1 MTNRISRLKT
11 ALFANTREISL
22 ERALLYTAS
31 HRQTEGEP
39 VILRRAKAT
48 AYILE
53 HVEIS
58 IRDEELIAGNRTVK
72 PRAGIMS
79 PEMDPYWLLKELDQF
94 PTRPQ
99 DRFAI
104 SEEDK
109 RIYREELFPYW
120 EKRSMKDFINGQMT
134 DEVKAATST
143 QIFSINQ
150 TDKGQGHIIID
161 YPRLLNHG
169 LGELVAQM
177 QQHCQQQPENHF
189 YQAALLL
196 LEASQKHILR
206 YAELAETMAANCT
219 DAQRREELLTIA
231 EISRH
236 NAQHK
241 PQTFWQACQLF
252 WYMNII
258 LQYES
263 NASSLSLGRFD
274 QYMLP
279 FYQASLTQ
287 GEDPAFLKEL
297 LESLWVKCNDIV
309 LLRSTSSARYF
320 AGFPTGYTALLG
332 GLTENGRSAV
342 NVLSFL
348 CLDAYQ
354 SVQLP
359 QPNLG
364 VRTNALIDTP
374 FLMKTAE
381 TIRLGTGIPQIFNDE
396 VVVPAF
402 LNESNASSLSLG
414 RFDQYMLPFYQASL
428 TQGEDPAFLK
438 ELLESL
444 WVKCNDI
451 VLLRST
457 SSARYFAG
465 FPTGYT
471 ALLGGLTENGR
482 SAVNVLSFLCLDAYQ
497 SVQLPQPNLG
507 VRTNALIDTPFLM
520 KTAETIRLGT
530 GIPQIFND
538 EVVVPA
544 FLNRGVSLEDARDYS
559 VVGCVELSIPGRTYG
574 LHDIAMFNLLKVM
587 EICLHENEGNA
598 ALTYEGLLEQI
609 RAKISHYITLMV
621 EGSNICD
628 IGHRDW
634 APVPLLSSFISDC
647 LEKGRDITDGGARYN
662 FSGVQGIGIANLSDS
677 LHALKGMV
685 FEQQR
690 LSFDELL
697 SVLKANFATPEGE
710 KVRARLINRFE
721 KYGNDIDEVD
731 NISAELLRHYCKE
744 VEKYQNPRGGYFTP
758 GSYTVSAHVP
768 LGSVVGATPDGRF
781 AGEQLADG
789 GLSPMLGQDA
799 QGPTA
804 VLKSVSKL
812 DNTLLSNGTLLNV
825 KFTPA
830 TLEGEAGLRKL
841 ADFLRAF
848 TQLKLQ
854 HIQFNVVNADT
865 LREAQ
870 QRPQDYAG
878 LVVRVA
884 GYSAFFVEL
893 SKEIQDDIIRRTAHQ
908 L

>member
-1 MTNRISRLKT
+1 MTNRIQRLKD
-11 ALFANTREISL
+11 ALFAHPREISL
-22 ERALLYTAS
+22 ERAVLYTAS
-31 HRQTEGEP
+31 HQQTEGEP
-39 VILRRAKAT
+39 VMIRRAKAT
-48 AYILE
+48 AYILD
-53 HVEIS
+53 HVEIA

-99 DRFAI
+99 DRFEI
-104 SEEDK
+104 SEQDK
-109 RIYREELFPYW
+109 QTYREQLYPYW
-120 EKRSMKDFINGQMT
+120 EKRSMKDFINSQMT
-134 DEVKAATST
+134 DEVKAAVGT

-161 YPRLLNHG
+161 YPRLLNNG
-169 LGELVAQM
+169 LGALVAQM
-177 QQHCQQQPENHF
+177 RAHCAQDPQNIF

-196 LEASQKHILR
+196 LEASQRHILR
-206 YAELAETMAANCT
+206 YALLADQMAANCP
-219 DAQRREELLTIA
+219 DAARRQELLTIA

-263 NASSLSLGRFD
+263 NASSLSIGRFD

-287 GEDPAFLKEL
+287 GEDAAFLKEL
-297 LESLWVKCNDIV
+297 LESLWVKCNDVV

-364 VRTNALIDTP
+364 VRVNELIDRP
-374 FLMKTAE
+374 FL
-381 TIRLGTGIPQIFNDE
+381 L
-396 VVVPAF
+396 
-402 LNESNASSLSLG
+402 
-414 RFDQYMLPFYQASL
+414 
-428 TQGEDPAFLK
+428 
-438 ELLESL
+438 
-444 WVKCNDI
+444 
-451 VLLRST
+451 
-457 SSARYFAG
+457 
-465 FPTGYT
+465 
-471 ALLGGLTENGR
+471 
-482 SAVNVLSFLCLDAYQ
+482 
-497 SVQLPQPNLG
+497 
-507 VRTNALIDTPFLM
+507 

-544 FLNRGVSLEDARDYS
+544 FLNRGVSLEDARDYA
-559 VVGCVELSIPGRTYG
+559 VVGCVELSIPGKTYG

-587 EICLHENEGNA
+587 EIAMQENEGNA
-598 ALTYEGLLEQI
+598 GLTYEELLDDI
-609 RAKISHYITLMV
+609 RHKINHYIALMV

-647 LEKGRDITDGGARYN
+647 LDNGKEITDGGARYN

-697 SVLKANFATPEGE
+697 ALLKANFATPEGE
-710 KVRARLINRFE
+710 KIRARLINRFD

-744 VEKYQNPRGGYFTP
+744 VEKYRNPRGGQFTP

-768 LGSVVGATPDGRF
+768 LGAVVGATPDGRL

-789 GLSPMLGQDA
+789 GLSPMLGQDM

-812 DNTLLSNGTLLNV
+812 DNYLLSNGTLLNV

-830 TLEGEAGLRKL
+830 TLEGDAGLQKL

-854 HIQFNVVNADT
+854 HVQFNVVNGDT

-870 QRPQDYAG
+870 LRPQDFAG

>member
-1 MTNRISRLKT
+1 MTNRTQRLKD
-11 ALFANTREISL
+11 ALFASPREISL

-31 HRQTEGEP
+31 HQQTEGEP

-48 AYILE
+48 AYILD
-53 HVEIS
+53 HVNIA

-94 PTRPQ
+94 STRPQ
-99 DRFAI
+99 DRFDI
-104 SEEDK
+104 SDEDK
-109 RIYREELFPYW
+109 QTYRDVLYPYW
-120 EKRSMKDFINGQMT
+120 EKRSMKDFINSQMT
-134 DEVKAATST
+134 DEVKAAVGT
-143 QIFSINQ
+143 QIFSVNQ

-161 YPRLLNHG
+161 YPRLLNNG
-169 LGELVAQM
+169 LGALVEQMREYCARDAQ
-177 QQHCQQQPENHF
+177 NTF
-189 YQAALLL
+189 YAAALIL
-196 LEASQKHILR
+196 LEASQRHILR
-206 YAELAETMAANCT
+206 YAALAETLAIGCD
-219 DAQRREELLTIA
+219 DASRREELRKMA

-252 WYMNII
+252 WYMNVI

-263 NASSLSLGRFD
+263 NASSLSIGRFD

-279 FYQASLTQ
+279 FYQASLSQ
-287 GEDPAFLKEL
+287 GDDPAFLKEL
-297 LESLWVKCNDIV
+297 LESLWVKCNDVV

-332 GLTENGRSAV
+332 GLTESGRSAV

-364 VRTNALIDTP
+364 VRVNELIDRP
-374 FLMKTAE
+374 FL
-381 TIRLGTGIPQIFNDE
+381 L
-396 VVVPAF
+396 
-402 LNESNASSLSLG
+402 
-414 RFDQYMLPFYQASL
+414 
-428 TQGEDPAFLK
+428 
-438 ELLESL
+438 
-444 WVKCNDI
+444 
-451 VLLRST
+451 
-457 SSARYFAG
+457 
-465 FPTGYT
+465 
-471 ALLGGLTENGR
+471 
-482 SAVNVLSFLCLDAYQ
+482 
-497 SVQLPQPNLG
+497 
-507 VRTNALIDTPFLM
+507 

-544 FLNRGVSLEDARDYS
+544 FLNRGVSLEDARDYA
-559 VVGCVELSIPGRTYG
+559 VVGCVELSIPGKTYG

-587 EICLHENEGNA
+587 EIAMQENEGNA
-598 ALTYEGLLEQI
+598 ALSYEGLLDHI
-609 RAKISHYITLMV
+609 RAKINHYIALMV

-647 LEKGRDITDGGARYN
+647 LESGKDITDGGARYN

-677 LHALKGMV
+677 LHALKGLV

-697 SVLKANFATPEGE
+697 AVLKANFATPEGE

-721 KYGNDIDEVD
+721 KYGNDIDDVD

-744 VEKYQNPRGGYFTP
+744 VEKYRNPRGGQFTP

-768 LGSVVGATPDGRF
+768 LGAVVGATPDGRF

-789 GLSPMLGQDA
+789 GLSPMLGQDM

-812 DNTLLSNGTLLNV
+812 DNYLLSNGTLLNV

-830 TLEGEAGLRKL
+830 TLEGDAGLQKL

-854 HIQFNVVNADT
+854 HIQFNVVNAET

-870 QRPQDYAG
+870 QRPQDFAG

>member
-79 PEMDPYWLLKELDQF
+79 PEMDPYWLLKELGQF

-206 YAELAETMAANCT
+206 YAELAETMAASCT

-236 NAQHK
+236 NAEHK

-309 LLRSTSSARYF
+309 LLRSTSSARY
-320 AGFPTGYTALLG
+320 
-332 GLTENGRSAV
+332 
-342 NVLSFL
+342 
-348 CLDAYQ
+348 
-354 SVQLP
+354 
-359 QPNLG
+359 
-364 VRTNALIDTP
+364 
-374 FLMKTAE
+374 
-381 TIRLGTGIPQIFNDE
+381 
-396 VVVPAF
+396 
-402 LNESNASSLSLG
+402 
-414 RFDQYMLPFYQASL
+414 
-428 TQGEDPAFLK
+428 
-438 ELLESL
+438 
-444 WVKCNDI
+444 
-451 VLLRST
+451 
-457 SSARYFAG
+457 
-465 FPTGYT
+465 
-471 ALLGGLTENGR
+471 
-482 SAVNVLSFLCLDAYQ
+482 
-497 SVQLPQPNLG
+497 
-507 VRTNALIDTPFLM
+507 
-520 KTAETIRLGT
+520 
-530 GIPQIFND
+530 
-538 EVVVPA
+538 
-544 FLNRGVSLEDARDYS
+544 
-559 VVGCVELSIPGRTYG
+559 
-574 LHDIAMFNLLKVM
+574 
-587 EICLHENEGNA
+587 
-598 ALTYEGLLEQI
+598 
-609 RAKISHYITLMV
+609 
-621 EGSNICD
+621 
-628 IGHRDW
+628 
-634 APVPLLSSFISDC
+634 
-647 LEKGRDITDGGARYN
+647 N

-685 FEQQR
+685 FDQQR

-721 KYGNDIDEVD
+721 KYGNDIDEVG

-804 VLKSVSKL
+804 
-812 DNTLLSNGTLLNV
+812 
-825 KFTPA
+825 
-830 TLEGEAGLRKL
+830 
-841 ADFLRAF
+841 
-848 TQLKLQ
+848 
-854 HIQFNVVNADT
+854 
-865 LREAQ
+865 
-870 QRPQDYAG
+870 Y
-878 LVVRVA
+878 
-884 GYSAFFVEL
+884 
-893 SKEIQDDIIRRTAHQ
+893 
-908 L
+908 

>member
-1 MTNRISRLKT
+1 MTNRTQRLKD
-11 ALFANTREISL
+11 ALFANPREISL

-31 HRQTEGEP
+31 YQQTEGEP
-39 VILRRAKAT
+39 VMLRRAKAT
-48 AYILE
+48 AYILD
-53 HVEIS
+53 HVNIA

-94 PTRPQ
+94 ATRPQ
-99 DRFAI
+99 DRFDI
-104 SEEDK
+104 SDEDK
-109 RIYREELFPYW
+109 RIYREVLYPWW
-120 EKRSMKDFINGQMT
+120 EKRSMKDFINSQMT
-134 DEVKAATST
+134 DEVKAAVGT
-143 QIFSINQ
+143 QIFSVNQ

-161 YPRLLNHG
+161 YPRLLNNG
-169 LGELVAQM
+169 LGALVEEM
-177 QQHCQQQPENHF
+177 REHCTRDTENTF
-189 YQAALLL
+189 YAAALIL
-196 LEASQKHILR
+196 LEASQRHILR
-206 YAELAETMAANCT
+206 YAVLAEDVAAISHGS
-219 DAQRREELLTIA
+219 RREELLKIA
-231 EISRH
+231 ENSRH
-236 NAQHK
+236 NVQHK

-252 WYMNII
+252 WYMNVI

-263 NASSLSLGRFD
+263 NASSLSIGRFD

-279 FYQASLTQ
+279 FYQASLSQ
-287 GEDPAFLKEL
+287 GDDPSFLKEL
-297 LESLWVKCNDIV
+297 LESLWVKCNDVV

-332 GLTENGRSAV
+332 GLTESGRSAV

-364 VRTNALIDTP
+364 VRVNELIDRP
-374 FLMKTAE
+374 FLLKTAE

-396 VVVPAF
+396 VVVP
-402 LNESNASSLSLG
+402 
-414 RFDQYMLPFYQASL
+414 
-428 TQGEDPAFLK
+428 
-438 ELLESL
+438 
-444 WVKCNDI
+444 V
-451 VLLRST
+451 
-457 SSARYFAG
+457 
-465 FPTGYT
+465 
-471 ALLGGLTENGR
+471 
-482 SAVNVLSFLCLDAYQ
+482 
-497 SVQLPQPNLG
+497 
-507 VRTNALIDTPFLM
+507 
-520 KTAETIRLGT
+520 
-530 GIPQIFND
+530 
-538 EVVVPA
+538 
-544 FLNRGVSLEDARDYS
+544 FLNRGVSLEDARDYA
-559 VVGCVELSIPGRTYG
+559 VVGCVELSIPGKTYG

-587 EICLHENEGNA
+587 EIAMQENEGNA
-598 ALTYEGLLEQI
+598 DLSYEELLRHI
-609 RAKISHYITLMV
+609 RAKINHYIALMV

-647 LEKGRDITDGGARYN
+647 LVTGRDITDGGARYN

-677 LHALKGMV
+677 LHALKGLV

-697 SVLKANFATPEGE
+697 AVLKANFATPEGE

-721 KYGNDIDEVD
+721 KYGNDIDDVD

-744 VEKYQNPRGGYFTP
+744 VEKYRNPRGGQFTP

-768 LGSVVGATPDGRF
+768 LGAVVGATPDGRL

-789 GLSPMLGQDA
+789 GLSPMLGQDM

-812 DNTLLSNGTLLNV
+812 DNYLLSNGTLLNV

-830 TLEGEAGLRKL
+830 TLEGDAGLQKL

-870 QRPQDYAG
+870 QRPQDFAG

>member
-1 MTNRISRLKT
+1 MTNRTQRLKDR
-11 ALFANTREISL
+11 LFANPREISL

-31 HRQTEGEP
+31 HKQTEGEP
-39 VILRRAKAT
+39 VMIRRAKAT
-48 AYILE
+48 EWVLD
-53 HVEIS
+53 HVQIS
-58 IRDEELIAGNRTVK
+58 IRDDELIAGNRTIK
-72 PRAGIMS
+72 PRAGIVS

-99 DRFAI
+99 DRFNI

-120 EKRSMKDFINGQMT
+120 ENRSMKDFINSQMT
-134 DEVKAATST
+134 DEVKTAVST
-143 QIFSINQ
+143 QIFSVNQ

-161 YPRLLNHG
+161 YPRLLENG
-169 LGELVAQM
+169 LAALVAELKTVNK
-177 QQHCQQQPENHF
+177 QHPQNSF
-189 YQAALLL
+189 YQAVLIL
-196 LEASQKHILR
+196 LEASQRHILR
-206 YAELAETMAANCT
+206 YAALADEMAASCV
-219 DAQRREELLTIA
+219 DEQRRKELETIA

-236 NAQHK
+236 NAVHR
-241 PQTFWQACQLF
+241 PEDFWQASQLF

-263 NASSLSLGRFD
+263 NASSISLGRFD

-279 FYQASLTQ
+279 YYQASLNRGQ
-287 GEDPAFLKEL
+287 DPQFLKEL

-332 GLTENGRSAV
+332 GLTETGRSAV
-342 NVLSFL
+342 NILSFL
-348 CLDAYQ
+348 SLDAYQ
-354 SVQLP
+354 NVRLP

-364 VRTNALIDTP
+364 VRVNELIDRP
-374 FLMKTAE
+374 FLRKTAE

-396 VVVPAF
+396 VV
-402 LNESNASSLSLG
+402 
-414 RFDQYMLPFYQASL
+414 
-428 TQGEDPAFLK
+428 
-438 ELLESL
+438 
-444 WVKCNDI
+444 I
-451 VLLRST
+451 
-457 SSARYFAG
+457 
-465 FPTGYT
+465 
-471 ALLGGLTENGR
+471 
-482 SAVNVLSFLCLDAYQ
+482 
-497 SVQLPQPNLG
+497 
-507 VRTNALIDTPFLM
+507 
-520 KTAETIRLGT
+520 
-530 GIPQIFND
+530 
-538 EVVVPA
+538 PA

-587 EICLHENEGNA
+587 EIVMLENESNPDI
-598 ALTYEGLLEQI
+598 TWDGLINQI
-609 RAKISHYITLMV
+609 RDKIRYYIKLMV

-634 APVPLLSSFISDC
+634 APVPLLSSFIEDC
-647 LEKGRDITDGGARYN
+647 VQHGKDITEGGARYN

-690 LSFDELL
+690 LSFAELIA
-697 SVLKANFATPEGE
+697 VLKANFQTPEGE
-710 KVRARLINRFE
+710 KIRARLINRFE

-731 NISAELLRHYCKE
+731 NISADLLRFYCKE
-744 VEKYQNPRGGYFTP
+744 VEQYQNPRGGHFTP

-768 LGSVVGATPDGRF
+768 LGSVVGATPDGRL

-789 GLSPMLGQDA
+789 GLSPMVGQDS

-812 DNTLLSNGTLLNV
+812 DNYLLSNGTLLNV

-830 TLEGEAGLRKL
+830 TLAGDGGLNKL
-841 ADFLRAF
+841 ADFLQAF
-848 TQLKLQ
+848 TKLKLQ

-870 QRPQDYAG
+870 QRPQDFAG

-893 SKEIQDDIIRRTAHQ
+893 SQEIQDDIIRRTAHQ

>member
-1 MTNRISRLKT
+1 MLSRIERLKA
-11 ALFANTREISL
+11 ALFSTPREISL

-39 VILRRAKAT
+39 TIIRRAKAT
-48 AYILE
+48 AYILD
-53 HVEIS
+53 HVAITLRE
-58 IRDEELIAGNRTVK
+58 DELIAGNRTVK
-72 PRAGIMS
+72 PRAGIVS
-79 PEMDPYWLLKELDQF
+79 PEMDPYWLLKELDAF

-104 SEEDK
+104 SEADK
-109 RIYREELFPYW
+109 QVYREQLYPYW
-120 EKRSMKDFINGQMT
+120 EKRSMKDFINGQMSE
-134 DEVKAATST
+134 EVKTATQT
-143 QIFSINQ
+143 QIFSVNQ

-161 YPRLLNHG
+161 YPRLLNNG
-169 LGELVAQM
+169 LDNLLTELQSHAE
-177 QQHCQQQPENHF
+177 QQPDNAF
-189 YQAALLL
+189 YAAALLL
-196 LEASQKHILR
+196 LQASQRHILR
-206 YAELAETMAANCT
+206 YASLARQMAEQCSDET
-219 DAQRREELLTIA
+219 RRAELLRIA
-231 EISRH
+231 EIASH
-236 NAQHK
+236 NAHHK
-241 PQTFWQACQLF
+241 PQDFHQACQLF

-279 FYQASLTQ
+279 FYQASLNQ
-287 GEDPAFLKEL
+287 GQDPAFLKEL

-320 AGFPTGYTALLG
+320 AGFPTGYTILLG
-332 GLTENGRSAV
+332 GLTETGRSAV

-354 SVQLP
+354 NIRLP

-364 VRTNALIDTP
+364 VRVNEFID
-374 FLMKTAE
+374 
-381 TIRLGTGIPQIFNDE
+381 R
-396 VVVPAF
+396 
-402 LNESNASSLSLG
+402 
-414 RFDQYMLPFYQASL
+414 
-428 TQGEDPAFLK
+428 
-438 ELLESL
+438 
-444 WVKCNDI
+444 
-451 VLLRST
+451 
-457 SSARYFAG
+457 
-465 FPTGYT
+465 
-471 ALLGGLTENGR
+471 
-482 SAVNVLSFLCLDAYQ
+482 SFLL
-497 SVQLPQPNLG
+497 
-507 VRTNALIDTPFLM
+507 

-544 FLNRGVSLEDARDYS
+544 FLNRGVSLEDARDYA

-587 EICLHENEGNA
+587 ELTLLDNEGNA
-598 ALTYEGLLEQI
+598 SLTYPQLLDHI
-609 RAKISHYITLMV
+609 REKIRHYVRLMA

-634 APVPLLSSFISDC
+634 APVPLLSSFIDDC
-647 LEKGRDITDGGARYN
+647 LQHGKDITEGGARYN

-677 LHALKGMV
+677 LFALKGLV
-685 FEQQR
+685 FDQQR

-697 SVLKANFATPEGE
+697 ATLKANFATPEGE
-710 KVRARLINRFE
+710 KIRARLINRFD

-731 NISAELLRHYCKE
+731 LISADLLRFYCKE
-744 VEKYQNPRGGYFTP
+744 VEQYRNPRGGQFTP

-768 LGSVVGATPDGRF
+768 LGAVVGATPDGRY

-789 GLSPMLGQDA
+789 GLSPMLGQDG

-812 DNTLLSNGTLLNV
+812 DNYLLSNGTLLNV
-825 KFTPA
+825 KFTPS
-830 TLEGEAGLRKL
+830 TLEGQQGLNKL
-841 ADFLRAF
+841 ADFLGAF
-848 TQLKLQ
+848 TKLKLQ
-854 HIQFNVVNADT
+854 HVQFNVVNAET
-865 LREAQ
+865 LKEAQ
-870 QRPQDYAG
+870 ARPQDFAG

>member
-1 MTNRISRLKT
+1 MTNRTQRLKD
-11 ALFANTREISL
+11 ALFASPREISL

-39 VILRRAKAT
+39 VIIRRAKAT
-48 AYILE
+48 AYILD
-53 HVEIS
+53 HVNIA

-72 PRAGIMS
+72 PRAGIIS

-94 PTRPQ
+94 ATRPQ
-99 DRFAI
+99 DRFDI
-104 SEEDK
+104 SDEDK
-109 RIYREELFPYW
+109 QTYRDVLYPYW
-120 EKRSMKDFINGQMT
+120 EKRSMKDFINSQMT
-134 DEVKAATST
+134 AEVKAAVAT
-143 QIFSINQ
+143 QIFSVNQ

-161 YPRLLNHG
+161 YPRLLNNG
-169 LGELVAQM
+169 LGALVAEM
-177 QQHCQQQPENHF
+177 REHCARDAHNAF
-189 YQAALLL
+189 YAAALLL
-196 LEASQKHILR
+196 LEASQRHILR
-206 YAELAETMAANCT
+206 YASLAEALAVNS
-219 DAQRREELLTIA
+219 DAPRREELLKIA
-231 EISRH
+231 DISRH

-252 WYMNII
+252 WYMNVI

-263 NASSLSLGRFD
+263 NASSLSIGRFD

-279 FYQASLTQ
+279 FYQASLSQ
-287 GEDPAFLKEL
+287 GEEPAFLKEL
-297 LESLWVKCNDIV
+297 LESLWVKCNDVV

-332 GLTENGRSAV
+332 GLTESGRSAV

-354 SVQLP
+354 SVQLL

-364 VRTNALIDTP
+364 VRVNELID
-374 FLMKTAE
+374 
-381 TIRLGTGIPQIFNDE
+381 R
-396 VVVPAF
+396 
-402 LNESNASSLSLG
+402 
-414 RFDQYMLPFYQASL
+414 
-428 TQGEDPAFLK
+428 
-438 ELLESL
+438 
-444 WVKCNDI
+444 
-451 VLLRST
+451 
-457 SSARYFAG
+457 
-465 FPTGYT
+465 
-471 ALLGGLTENGR
+471 
-482 SAVNVLSFLCLDAYQ
+482 SFLL
-497 SVQLPQPNLG
+497 
-507 VRTNALIDTPFLM
+507 

-544 FLNRGVSLEDARDYS
+544 FLNRGVSLEDARDYA
-559 VVGCVELSIPGRTYG
+559 VVGCVELSIPGKTYG

-587 EICLHENEGNA
+587 EIAMQENEGNA
-598 ALTYEGLLEQI
+598 GLTYEELLEHI
-609 RAKISHYITLMV
+609 RSKINHYIALMA

-647 LEKGRDITDGGARYN
+647 LDAGKDITEGGARYN

-677 LHALKGMV
+677 LYALKGLV

-690 LSFDELL
+690 LSFNELL
-697 SVLKANFATPEGE
+697 AVLKANFATPDGE
-710 KVRARLINRFE
+710 KIRARLINRFE
-721 KYGNDIDEVD
+721 KYGNDIDDVD

-744 VEKYQNPRGGYFTP
+744 VEKYRNPRGGQFTP

-768 LGSVVGATPDGRF
+768 LGAVVGATPDGRF

-789 GLSPMLGQDA
+789 GLSPMLGQDM

-812 DNTLLSNGTLLNV
+812 DNYLLSNGTLLNV

-830 TLEGEAGLRKL
+830 TLEGDAGLQKL

-870 QRPQDYAG
+870 QRPQDFAG

>member
-1 MTNRISRLKT
+1 MTNRTQRLKDR
-11 ALFANTREISL
+11 LFANPREISL

-31 HRQTEGEP
+31 HKQTEGEP
-39 VILRRAKAT
+39 VMIRRAKAT
-48 AYILE
+48 AWILD
-53 HVEIS
+53 HVQIS
-58 IRDEELIAGNRTVK
+58 IRDDELIAGNRTIK

-99 DRFAI
+99 DRFNI

-120 EKRSMKDFINGQMT
+120 ENRSMKDFINAQMT
-134 DEVKAATST
+134 DEVKNAVST
-143 QIFSINQ
+143 QIFSVNQ

-161 YPRLLNHG
+161 YPRLLENG
-169 LGELVAQM
+169 LAALVTEIKAVR
-177 QQHCQQQPENHF
+177 QQHPQNSF
-189 YQAALLL
+189 YQAVLIL
-196 LEASQKHILR
+196 LEASQRHILR
-206 YAELAETMAANCT
+206 YAALADEMAADCA
-219 DAQRREELLTIA
+219 DEQRRKELETIA
-231 EISRH
+231 NISRH
-236 NAQHK
+236 NAVHR
-241 PQTFWQACQLF
+241 PEDFWQACQLF

-263 NASSLSLGRFD
+263 NASSISLGRFD

-279 FYQASLTQ
+279 YYQASLNRGQ
-287 GEDPAFLKEL
+287 DPQFLQEL

-332 GLTENGRSAV
+332 GLTETGRSAV
-342 NVLSFL
+342 NILSFL
-348 CLDAYQ
+348 SLDAYQ
-354 SVQLP
+354 NVRLP

-364 VRTNALIDTP
+364 VRVNELIDRP
-374 FLMKTAE
+374 FLRKTAE

-396 VVVPAF
+396 VV
-402 LNESNASSLSLG
+402 
-414 RFDQYMLPFYQASL
+414 
-428 TQGEDPAFLK
+428 
-438 ELLESL
+438 
-444 WVKCNDI
+444 I
-451 VLLRST
+451 
-457 SSARYFAG
+457 
-465 FPTGYT
+465 
-471 ALLGGLTENGR
+471 
-482 SAVNVLSFLCLDAYQ
+482 
-497 SVQLPQPNLG
+497 
-507 VRTNALIDTPFLM
+507 
-520 KTAETIRLGT
+520 
-530 GIPQIFND
+530 
-538 EVVVPA
+538 PA

-587 EICLHENEGNA
+587 EIVMLENESNPDI
-598 ALTYEGLLEQI
+598 TWDGLINQI
-609 RAKISHYITLMV
+609 RDKIRYYIKLMV

-634 APVPLLSSFISDC
+634 APVPLLSSFIEDC
-647 LEKGRDITDGGARYN
+647 VQHGQDITAGGARYN

-685 FEQQR
+685 FEQKR
-690 LSFDELL
+690 LSFAELIA
-697 SVLKANFATPEGE
+697 VLKANFQTPEGE
-710 KVRARLINRFE
+710 KIRARLINRFE

-731 NISAELLRHYCKE
+731 NISADLLRFYCKE
-744 VEKYQNPRGGYFTP
+744 VEQYQNPRGGQFTP

-768 LGSVVGATPDGRF
+768 LGSVVGATPDGRL

-789 GLSPMLGQDA
+789 GLSPMLGQDV

-812 DNTLLSNGTLLNV
+812 DNFLLSNGTLLNV

-830 TLEGEAGLRKL
+830 TLAGDSGLNKL
-841 ADFLRAF
+841 ADFLQAF
-848 TQLKLQ
+848 TRLRLQ

-870 QRPQDYAG
+870 QRPQDFAG

-893 SKEIQDDIIRRTAHQ
+893 SQEIQDDIIRRTAH
-908 L
+908 

>member
-1 MTNRISRLKT
+1 MTNRTQRLKD
-11 ALFANTREISL
+11 ALFASPREISL

-31 HRQTEGEP
+31 HQQTEGEP

-48 AYILE
+48 AYILD
-53 HVEIS
+53 HVNIA

-94 PTRPQ
+94 STRPQ
-99 DRFAI
+99 DRFDI
-104 SEEDK
+104 SDEDK
-109 RIYREELFPYW
+109 QIYRDVLYPYW
-120 EKRSMKDFINGQMT
+120 EKRSMKDFINSQMT
-134 DEVKAATST
+134 DEVKAAVGT
-143 QIFSINQ
+143 QIFSVNQ

-161 YPRLLNHG
+161 YPRLLNNG
-169 LGELVAQM
+169 LGALVEQMREYCARDAQ
-177 QQHCQQQPENHF
+177 NTF
-189 YQAALLL
+189 YAAALIL
-196 LEASQKHILR
+196 LEASQRHILR
-206 YAELAETMAANCT
+206 YAALAETLAIGCD
-219 DAQRREELLTIA
+219 DASRREELRKIA

-252 WYMNII
+252 WYMNVI

-263 NASSLSLGRFD
+263 NASSLSIGRFD

-279 FYQASLTQ
+279 FYQASLSQ
-287 GEDPAFLKEL
+287 GDDPAFLKEL
-297 LESLWVKCNDIV
+297 LESLWVKCNDVV

-332 GLTENGRSAV
+332 GLTESGRSAV

-364 VRTNALIDTP
+364 VRVNELIDRP
-374 FLMKTAE
+374 FL
-381 TIRLGTGIPQIFNDE
+381 L
-396 VVVPAF
+396 
-402 LNESNASSLSLG
+402 
-414 RFDQYMLPFYQASL
+414 
-428 TQGEDPAFLK
+428 
-438 ELLESL
+438 
-444 WVKCNDI
+444 
-451 VLLRST
+451 
-457 SSARYFAG
+457 
-465 FPTGYT
+465 
-471 ALLGGLTENGR
+471 
-482 SAVNVLSFLCLDAYQ
+482 
-497 SVQLPQPNLG
+497 
-507 VRTNALIDTPFLM
+507 

-544 FLNRGVSLEDARDYS
+544 FLNRGVSLEDARDYA
-559 VVGCVELSIPGRTYG
+559 VVGCVELSIPGKTYG

-587 EICLHENEGNA
+587 EIAMQENEGNA
-598 ALTYEGLLEQI
+598 ALSYEGLLDHI
-609 RAKISHYITLMV
+609 RAKINHYIALMV

-647 LEKGRDITDGGARYN
+647 LESGKDITDGGARYN

-677 LHALKGMV
+677 LHALKGLV

-697 SVLKANFATPEGE
+697 AVLKANFATPEGE

-721 KYGNDIDEVD
+721 KYGNDIDDVD

-744 VEKYQNPRGGYFTP
+744 VEKYRNPRGGQFTP

-768 LGSVVGATPDGRF
+768 LGAVVGATPDGRF

-789 GLSPMLGQDA
+789 GLSPMLGQDM

-812 DNTLLSNGTLLNV
+812 DNYLLSNGTLLNV

-830 TLEGEAGLRKL
+830 TLEGDAGLQKL

-854 HIQFNVVNADT
+854 HIQFNVVNAET

-870 QRPQDYAG
+870 QRPQDFAG

>member
-1 MTNRISRLKT
+1 MISRIERLKA
-11 ALFANTREISL
+11 ALFSAPREISL

-39 VILRRAKAT
+39 TIIRRAKAT
-48 AYILE
+48 AYILD
-53 HVEIS
+53 HVAITLRE
-58 IRDEELIAGNRTVK
+58 DELIAGNRTVK
-72 PRAGIMS
+72 PRAGIVS
-79 PEMDPYWLLKELDQF
+79 PEMDPYWLLKELDAF

-104 SEEDK
+104 SEADK
-109 RIYREELFPYW
+109 QVYREQLYPYW
-120 EKRSMKDFINGQMT
+120 EKRSMKDFINGQMSE
-134 DEVKAATST
+134 EVKTATQT
-143 QIFSINQ
+143 QIFSVNQ

-161 YPRLLNHG
+161 YPRLLKNG
-169 LGELVAQM
+169 LDSLLAELQSHAD
-177 QQHCQQQPENHF
+177 QQPDNAF
-189 YQAALLL
+189 YAAALLSL
-196 LEASQKHILR
+196 QASQRHILR
-206 YAELAETMAANCT
+206 YASLARQMAEQCSDEA
-219 DAQRREELLTIA
+219 RRAELLRIA
-231 EISRH
+231 EISSH
-236 NAQHK
+236 NAHHK
-241 PQTFWQACQLF
+241 PQDFYQACQLF

-279 FYQASLTQ
+279 FYQASLNQ
-287 GEDPAFLKEL
+287 GQDPAFLKEL

-320 AGFPTGYTALLG
+320 AGFPTGYTILLG
-332 GLTENGRSAV
+332 GLTETGRSAV

-354 SVQLP
+354 NIRLP

-364 VRTNALIDTP
+364 VRVNEFIDRP
-374 FLMKTAE
+374 FL
-381 TIRLGTGIPQIFNDE
+381 L
-396 VVVPAF
+396 
-402 LNESNASSLSLG
+402 
-414 RFDQYMLPFYQASL
+414 
-428 TQGEDPAFLK
+428 
-438 ELLESL
+438 
-444 WVKCNDI
+444 
-451 VLLRST
+451 
-457 SSARYFAG
+457 
-465 FPTGYT
+465 
-471 ALLGGLTENGR
+471 
-482 SAVNVLSFLCLDAYQ
+482 
-497 SVQLPQPNLG
+497 
-507 VRTNALIDTPFLM
+507 

-544 FLNRGVSLEDARDYS
+544 FLNRGVSLEDARDYA

-587 EICLHENEGNA
+587 ELTLLDNEGNA
-598 ALTYEGLLEQI
+598 SLTYPQLLDHI
-609 RAKISHYITLMV
+609 REKIRHYVRLMA

-634 APVPLLSSFISDC
+634 APVPLLSSFIDDC
-647 LEKGRDITDGGARYN
+647 LQNGKDITEGGARYN

-677 LHALKGMV
+677 LFALKGLV
-685 FEQQR
+685 FDQQR

-697 SVLKANFATPEGE
+697 ATLKANFATPEGE
-710 KVRARLINRFE
+710 KIRARLINRFD

-731 NISAELLRHYCKE
+731 LISADLLRFYCKE
-744 VEKYQNPRGGYFTP
+744 VEKYRNPRGGQFTP

-768 LGSVVGATPDGRF
+768 LGAVVGATPDGRY

-789 GLSPMLGQDA
+789 GLSPMLGQDG

-812 DNTLLSNGTLLNV
+812 DNYLLSNGTLLNV
-825 KFTPA
+825 KFTPS
-830 TLEGEAGLRKL
+830 TLEGQQGLNKL
-841 ADFLRAF
+841 ADFLGAF
-848 TQLKLQ
+848 TKLKLQ
-854 HIQFNVVNADT
+854 HVQFNVVNAET
-865 LREAQ
+865 LKEAQ
-870 QRPQDYAG
+870 ARPQDFAG

>member
-1 MTNRISRLKT
+1 MTNRIPRLKN
-11 ALFANTREISL
+11 ALFANPREISL

-31 HRQTEGEP
+31 HQQTKGEP

-48 AYILE
+48 AHILD
-53 HVEIS
+53 HVEIA

-94 PTRPQ
+94 AIRPQ
-99 DRFAI
+99 DRFEI
-104 SEEDK
+104 SDEDK
-109 RIYREELFPYW
+109 QTYREVLYPYW
-120 EKRSMKDFINGQMT
+120 ENRSMKDFINSQMT
-134 DEVKAATST
+134 EEVKAAVGT
-143 QIFSINQ
+143 QIFSVNQ

-161 YPRLLNHG
+161 YPRLLNNG
-169 LGELVAQM
+169 LGALVAEMRERCARDM
-177 QQHCQQQPENHF
+177 QNTF
-189 YQAALLL
+189 YAAALIL
-196 LEASQKHILR
+196 LEASQRHILR
-206 YAELAETMAANCT
+206 YAALAEELAQSS
-219 DAQRREELLTIA
+219 DATRREELLA
-231 EISRH
+231 MADISRH

-252 WYMNII
+252 WYMNVI

-263 NASSLSLGRFD
+263 NASSLSIGRFD

-287 GEDPAFLKEL
+287 GDDPAFLKEL
-297 LESLWVKCNDIV
+297 LESLWVKCNDVV

-364 VRTNALIDTP
+364 VRVNELIDRP
-374 FLMKTAE
+374 FLLKTAE

-396 VVVPAF
+396 V
-402 LNESNASSLSLG
+402 
-414 RFDQYMLPFYQASL
+414 
-428 TQGEDPAFLK
+428 
-438 ELLESL
+438 
-444 WVKCNDI
+444 I
-451 VLLRST
+451 
-457 SSARYFAG
+457 
-465 FPTGYT
+465 
-471 ALLGGLTENGR
+471 
-482 SAVNVLSFLCLDAYQ
+482 
-497 SVQLPQPNLG
+497 
-507 VRTNALIDTPFLM
+507 
-520 KTAETIRLGT
+520 
-530 GIPQIFND
+530 
-538 EVVVPA
+538 VPA
-544 FLNRGVSLEDARDYS
+544 FLNRGVSLEDARDYA
-559 VVGCVELSIPGRTYG
+559 VVGCVELSIPGKTYG

-587 EICLHENEGNA
+587 EIAMQENEGNSG
-598 ALTYEGLLEQI
+598 LTYEGLIEHI
-609 RAKISHYITLMV
+609 RARINHYIALMV

-647 LEKGRDITDGGARYN
+647 LETGKDITDGGARYN

-677 LHALKGMV
+677 LHALKGLV

-697 SVLKANFATPEGE
+697 AVLKANFATPEGE

-721 KYGNDIDEVD
+721 KYGNDIDDVD

-744 VEKYQNPRGGYFTP
+744 VEKYRNPRGGIFTP

-768 LGSVVGATPDGRF
+768 LGAVVGATPDGRL

-789 GLSPMLGQDA
+789 GLSPMLGQDM

-812 DNTLLSNGTLLNV
+812 DNYLLSNGTLLNV

-830 TLEGEAGLRKL
+830 TLEGDAGLQKL

-854 HIQFNVVNADT
+854 HIQFNVVNAET

-870 QRPQDYAG
+870 RRPQDFAG

>member
-1 MTNRISRLKT
+1 MTNRTQRLKD
-11 ALFANTREISL
+11 ALFASPREISL

-31 HRQTEGEP
+31 HQQTEGEP

-48 AYILE
+48 AYILD
-53 HVEIS
+53 HVNIA

-94 PTRPQ
+94 STRPQ
-99 DRFAI
+99 DRFDI
-104 SEEDK
+104 SDEDK
-109 RIYREELFPYW
+109 QTYRDVLYPYW
-120 EKRSMKDFINGQMT
+120 EKRSMKDFINSQMT
-134 DEVKAATST
+134 DEVKAAVGT
-143 QIFSINQ
+143 QIFSVNQ

-161 YPRLLNHG
+161 YPRLLNNG
-169 LGELVAQM
+169 LGALVEELREHCARDAQ
-177 QQHCQQQPENHF
+177 NTF
-189 YQAALLL
+189 YAAALIL
-196 LEASQKHILR
+196 LEASQRHILR
-206 YAELAETMAANCT
+206 YAALAETLAIGCD
-219 DAQRREELLTIA
+219 DASRREELRKMA

-252 WYMNII
+252 WYMNVI

-263 NASSLSLGRFD
+263 NASSLSIGRFD

-279 FYQASLTQ
+279 FYQASLSQ
-287 GEDPAFLKEL
+287 GEDPAFLKEI
-297 LESLWVKCNDIV
+297 LESLWVKCNDVV

-332 GLTENGRSAV
+332 GLTESGRSAV

-364 VRTNALIDTP
+364 VRVNELIDRP
-374 FLMKTAE
+374 FL
-381 TIRLGTGIPQIFNDE
+381 L
-396 VVVPAF
+396 
-402 LNESNASSLSLG
+402 
-414 RFDQYMLPFYQASL
+414 
-428 TQGEDPAFLK
+428 
-438 ELLESL
+438 
-444 WVKCNDI
+444 
-451 VLLRST
+451 
-457 SSARYFAG
+457 
-465 FPTGYT
+465 
-471 ALLGGLTENGR
+471 
-482 SAVNVLSFLCLDAYQ
+482 
-497 SVQLPQPNLG
+497 
-507 VRTNALIDTPFLM
+507 

-544 FLNRGVSLEDARDYS
+544 FLNRGVSLEDARDYA
-559 VVGCVELSIPGRTYG
+559 VVGCVELSIPGKTYG

-587 EICLHENEGNA
+587 EIAMQENEGNA
-598 ALTYEGLLEQI
+598 ALSYEGLLDHI
-609 RAKISHYITLMV
+609 RAKINHYIALMV

-647 LEKGRDITDGGARYN
+647 LESGKDITDGGARYN

-677 LHALKGMV
+677 LHALKGLV

-697 SVLKANFATPEGE
+697 AVLKANFATPEGE

-721 KYGNDIDEVD
+721 KYGNDIDDVD

-744 VEKYQNPRGGYFTP
+744 VEKYRNPRGGQFTP

-768 LGSVVGATPDGRF
+768 LGAVVGATPDGRF

-789 GLSPMLGQDA
+789 GLSPMLGQDM

-812 DNTLLSNGTLLNV
+812 DNYLLSNGTLLNV

-830 TLEGEAGLRKL
+830 TLEGDAGLQKL

-854 HIQFNVVNADT
+854 HIQFNVVNAET

-870 QRPQDYAG
+870 QRPQDFAG

>member
-1 MTNRISRLKT
+1 MISRIERLK
-11 ALFANTREISL
+11 ADLFSAPREISL

-39 VILRRAKAT
+39 TIIRRAKAT
-48 AYILE
+48 AYILD
-53 HVEIS
+53 HVAITLRE
-58 IRDEELIAGNRTVK
+58 DELIAGNRTVK
-72 PRAGIMS
+72 PRAGIVS
-79 PEMDPYWLLKELDQF
+79 PEMDPYWLLKELDAF

-104 SEEDK
+104 SEADK
-109 RIYREELFPYW
+109 QVYREQLYPYW
-120 EKRSMKDFINGQMT
+120 EKRSMKDFINGQMSE
-134 DEVKAATST
+134 EVKTATQT
-143 QIFSINQ
+143 QIFSVNQ

-161 YPRLLNHG
+161 YPRLLNNG
-169 LGELVAQM
+169 LDSLLAELQSHAD
-177 QQHCQQQPENHF
+177 QQPDNAF
-189 YQAALLL
+189 YAAALLL
-196 LEASQKHILR
+196 LHASQRHILR
-206 YAELAETMAANCT
+206 YASLARQMAEQCSDETRHA
-219 DAQRREELLTIA
+219 ELLRIA
-231 EISRH
+231 EISSH
-236 NAQHK
+236 NAHHK
-241 PQTFWQACQLF
+241 PQDFYQACQLF

-279 FYQASLTQ
+279 FYQASLNQ
-287 GEDPAFLKEL
+287 GQDPAFLKEL

-320 AGFPTGYTALLG
+320 AGFPTGYTILLG
-332 GLTENGRSAV
+332 GLTETGRSAV

-354 SVQLP
+354 NIRLP

-364 VRTNALIDTP
+364 VRVNEFIDRP
-374 FLMKTAE
+374 FL
-381 TIRLGTGIPQIFNDE
+381 L
-396 VVVPAF
+396 
-402 LNESNASSLSLG
+402 
-414 RFDQYMLPFYQASL
+414 
-428 TQGEDPAFLK
+428 
-438 ELLESL
+438 
-444 WVKCNDI
+444 
-451 VLLRST
+451 
-457 SSARYFAG
+457 
-465 FPTGYT
+465 
-471 ALLGGLTENGR
+471 
-482 SAVNVLSFLCLDAYQ
+482 
-497 SVQLPQPNLG
+497 
-507 VRTNALIDTPFLM
+507 

-544 FLNRGVSLEDARDYS
+544 FLNRGVSLEDARDYA

-587 EICLHENEGNA
+587 ELTLLDNEGNA
-598 ALTYEGLLEQI
+598 SLTYPQLLDHI
-609 RAKISHYITLMV
+609 REKIRHYVRLMA

-634 APVPLLSSFISDC
+634 APVPLLSSFIDDC
-647 LEKGRDITDGGARYN
+647 LQNGKDITEGGARYN

-677 LHALKGMV
+677 LFALKGLV
-685 FEQQR
+685 FDQQR

-697 SVLKANFATPEGE
+697 ATLKANFATPEGE
-710 KVRARLINRFE
+710 KIRARLINRFD

-731 NISAELLRHYCKE
+731 LISADLLRFYSKE
-744 VEKYQNPRGGYFTP
+744 VEQYRNPRGGQFTP

-768 LGSVVGATPDGRF
+768 LGAVVGATPDGRY

-789 GLSPMLGQDA
+789 GLSPMLGQDG

-812 DNTLLSNGTLLNV
+812 DNYLLSNGTLLNV
-825 KFTPA
+825 KFTPS
-830 TLEGEAGLRKL
+830 TLEGQQGLNKL
-841 ADFLRAF
+841 ADFLGAF
-848 TQLKLQ
+848 TKLKLQ
-854 HIQFNVVNADT
+854 HVQFNVVNAET
-865 LREAQ
+865 LKEAQ
-870 QRPQDYAG
+870 ARPQDFAG

>member
-1 MTNRISRLKT
+1 MTNRTQRLKD
-11 ALFANTREISL
+11 ALFANPREISL

-31 HRQTEGEP
+31 HQQTEGEP

-48 AYILE
+48 AYILD
-53 HVEIS
+53 HVNIA

-94 PTRPQ
+94 STRPQ
-99 DRFAI
+99 DRFEIGEA
-104 SEEDK
+104 DK
-109 RIYREELFPYW
+109 QIYRDVLYPYW
-120 EKRSMKDFINGQMT
+120 EKRSMKDFINSQMT
-134 DEVKAATST
+134 DEVKAAVGT
-143 QIFSINQ
+143 QIFSVNQ

-161 YPRLLNHG
+161 YPRLLNNG
-169 LGELVAQM
+169 LGALVAQM
-177 QQHCQQQPENHF
+177 REYCARDAQNMF
-189 YQAALLL
+189 YAAALIL
-196 LEASQKHILR
+196 LEASQRHILR
-206 YAELAETMAANCT
+206 YAALAERFASGCDEAS
-219 DAQRREELLTIA
+219 RREELCKIA

-252 WYMNII
+252 WYMNVI

-263 NASSLSLGRFD
+263 NASSLSIGRFD

-279 FYQASLTQ
+279 FYQASLSQ
-287 GEDPAFLKEL
+287 GDDPEFLKEL
-297 LESLWVKCNDIV
+297 LESLWVKCNDVV

-332 GLTENGRSAV
+332 GLTESGRSAV

-354 SVQLP
+354 RVQLP

-364 VRTNALIDTP
+364 VRVNELIDRP
-374 FLMKTAE
+374 FL
-381 TIRLGTGIPQIFNDE
+381 L
-396 VVVPAF
+396 
-402 LNESNASSLSLG
+402 
-414 RFDQYMLPFYQASL
+414 
-428 TQGEDPAFLK
+428 
-438 ELLESL
+438 
-444 WVKCNDI
+444 
-451 VLLRST
+451 
-457 SSARYFAG
+457 
-465 FPTGYT
+465 
-471 ALLGGLTENGR
+471 
-482 SAVNVLSFLCLDAYQ
+482 
-497 SVQLPQPNLG
+497 
-507 VRTNALIDTPFLM
+507 

-544 FLNRGVSLEDARDYS
+544 FLNRGVSLEDARDYA
-559 VVGCVELSIPGRTYG
+559 VVGCVELSIPGKTYG

-587 EICLHENEGNA
+587 EIAMQENEGNA
-598 ALTYEGLLEQI
+598 ALSYEGLLDHI
-609 RAKISHYITLMV
+609 RAKINHYIALMV

-647 LEKGRDITDGGARYN
+647 LESGKDITEGGARYN

-677 LHALKGMV
+677 LHALKGLV
-685 FEQQR
+685 FEQHR

-697 SVLKANFATPEGE
+697 AVLNANFATPEG
-710 KVRARLINRFE
+710 KKIRARLINRFE
-721 KYGNDIDEVD
+721 KYGNDIDDVD

-744 VEKYQNPRGGYFTP
+744 VEKYRNPRGGHFTP

-768 LGSVVGATPDGRF
+768 LGAVVGATPDGRF

-789 GLSPMLGQDA
+789 GLSPMLGQDM

-812 DNTLLSNGTLLNV
+812 DNYLLSNGTLLNV

-830 TLEGEAGLRKL
+830 TLEGDAGLQKL

-854 HIQFNVVNADT
+854 HIQFNVVNAET

-870 QRPQDYAG
+870 QRPQDFAG

>member
-1 MTNRISRLKT
+1 MTNRTQRLKDR
-11 ALFANTREISL
+11 LFANPREISL

-31 HRQTEGEP
+31 HKQTEGEP
-39 VILRRAKAT
+39 VMIRRAKAT
-48 AYILE
+48 AWVLD
-53 HVEIS
+53 HVQIS
-58 IRDEELIAGNRTVK
+58 IRDDELIAGNRTIK

-99 DRFAI
+99 DRFNI

-109 RIYREELFPYW
+109 RIYREVLFPYW
-120 EKRSMKDFINGQMT
+120 ENRSMKDFINAQMT
-134 DEVKAATST
+134 DEVKAAVST
-143 QIFSINQ
+143 QIFSVNQ

-161 YPRLLNHG
+161 YPRLLENG
-169 LGELVAQM
+169 LAALVAEMKAVSQRHP
-177 QQHCQQQPENHF
+177 QNNF
-189 YQAALLL
+189 YQAVLIL
-196 LEASQKHILR
+196 LEASQRHILR
-206 YAELAETMAANCT
+206 YAALADDMAAGCG
-219 DAQRREELLTIA
+219 DGQRRKELETIA
-231 EISRH
+231 DISRH
-236 NAQHK
+236 NAVHR
-241 PQTFWQACQLF
+241 PEDFWQACQLF

-263 NASSLSLGRFD
+263 NASSISLGRFD

-279 FYQASLTQ
+279 YYQASLNRGQ
-287 GEDPAFLKEL
+287 DPQFLQEL

-332 GLTENGRSAV
+332 GLTETGRSAV
-342 NVLSFL
+342 NILSFL
-348 CLDAYQ
+348 SLDAYQ
-354 SVQLP
+354 NVRQP

-364 VRTNALIDTP
+364 VRINELVDRP
-374 FLMKTAE
+374 FLRKTAE

-396 VVVPAF
+396 VV
-402 LNESNASSLSLG
+402 
-414 RFDQYMLPFYQASL
+414 
-428 TQGEDPAFLK
+428 
-438 ELLESL
+438 
-444 WVKCNDI
+444 I
-451 VLLRST
+451 
-457 SSARYFAG
+457 
-465 FPTGYT
+465 
-471 ALLGGLTENGR
+471 
-482 SAVNVLSFLCLDAYQ
+482 
-497 SVQLPQPNLG
+497 
-507 VRTNALIDTPFLM
+507 
-520 KTAETIRLGT
+520 
-530 GIPQIFND
+530 
-538 EVVVPA
+538 PA
-544 FLNRGVSLEDARDYS
+544 FLNRGVSLDDARDYS

-587 EICLHENEGNA
+587 EIVMLENESNPDI
-598 ALTYEGLLEQI
+598 TWDGLINQI
-609 RAKISHYITLMV
+609 RDKIRYYIKLMV

-634 APVPLLSSFISDC
+634 APVPLLSSFIEDC
-647 LEKGRDITDGGARYN
+647 VQHGQDITEGGARYN

-685 FEQQR
+685 FEQKR
-690 LSFDELL
+690 LSFAELIA
-697 SVLKANFATPEGE
+697 VLKANFQTPEGE
-710 KVRARLINRFE
+710 KIRARLINRFE

-731 NISAELLRHYCKE
+731 NISADLLRFYCKE
-744 VEKYQNPRGGYFTP
+744 VEQYHNPRGGRFTP

-768 LGSVVGATPDGRF
+768 LGSVVGATPDGRL

-789 GLSPMLGQDA
+789 GLSPMLGQDV

-812 DNTLLSNGTLLNV
+812 DNFLLSNGTLLNV

-830 TLEGEAGLRKL
+830 TLAGDGGLNKL
-841 ADFLRAF
+841 ADFLQAF
-848 TQLKLQ
+848 TRLKLQ

-870 QRPQDYAG
+870 QRPQDFAG

-893 SKEIQDDIIRRTAHQ
+893 SQEIQDDIIRRTAHQ

>member
-1 MTNRISRLKT
+1 MTNRTQRLKDR
-11 ALFANTREISL
+11 LFANPREISL

-31 HRQTEGEP
+31 HKQTEGEP
-39 VILRRAKAT
+39 VMIRRAKAT
-48 AYILE
+48 AWVLD
-53 HVEIS
+53 HVLIS
-58 IRDEELIAGNRTVK
+58 IRDDELIAGNRTIK

-99 DRFAI
+99 DRFTI

-120 EKRSMKDFINGQMT
+120 ENRSMKDFINAQMT
-134 DEVKAATST
+134 DEVKNAVST
-143 QIFSINQ
+143 QIFSVNQ

-161 YPRLLNHG
+161 YPRLLENG
-169 LGELVAQM
+169 LAALVAELKALNK
-177 QQHCQQQPENHF
+177 QHPQNSF
-189 YQAALLL
+189 YQAVLIL
-196 LEASQKHILR
+196 LEASQRHILR
-206 YAELAETMAANCT
+206 YAVLADEIAADCA
-219 DAQRREELLTIA
+219 DEQRRKELETIA
-231 EISRH
+231 NISRH
-236 NAQHK
+236 NAVHR
-241 PQTFWQACQLF
+241 PEDFWQACQLF

-263 NASSLSLGRFD
+263 NASSISLGRFD

-279 FYQASLTQ
+279 YYQASLNRGQ
-287 GEDPAFLKEL
+287 DPQFLQEL

-332 GLTENGRSAV
+332 GLTETGRSAV
-342 NVLSFL
+342 NILSFL
-348 CLDAYQ
+348 SLDAYQ
-354 SVQLP
+354 NVRLP

-364 VRTNALIDTP
+364 VRVNELIDRP
-374 FLMKTAE
+374 FLRKTAE

-396 VVVPAF
+396 VV
-402 LNESNASSLSLG
+402 
-414 RFDQYMLPFYQASL
+414 
-428 TQGEDPAFLK
+428 
-438 ELLESL
+438 
-444 WVKCNDI
+444 I
-451 VLLRST
+451 
-457 SSARYFAG
+457 
-465 FPTGYT
+465 
-471 ALLGGLTENGR
+471 
-482 SAVNVLSFLCLDAYQ
+482 
-497 SVQLPQPNLG
+497 
-507 VRTNALIDTPFLM
+507 
-520 KTAETIRLGT
+520 
-530 GIPQIFND
+530 
-538 EVVVPA
+538 PA

-587 EICLHENEGNA
+587 EIVMLENESNPDI
-598 ALTYEGLLEQI
+598 TWDGLINQI
-609 RAKISHYITLMV
+609 RDKIRYYIKLMV

-634 APVPLLSSFISDC
+634 APVPLLSSFIEDC
-647 LEKGRDITDGGARYN
+647 VQHGKDITEGGARYN

-685 FEQQR
+685 FEQKR
-690 LSFDELL
+690 LSFAELIA
-697 SVLKANFATPEGE
+697 VLKANFQTPEGE
-710 KVRARLINRFE
+710 KIRARLINRFE

-731 NISAELLRHYCKE
+731 NISADLLRFYCKE
-744 VEKYQNPRGGYFTP
+744 VEQYQNPRGGHFTP

-768 LGSVVGATPDGRF
+768 LGSVVGATPDGRL

-789 GLSPMLGQDA
+789 GLSPMLGQDV

-812 DNTLLSNGTLLNV
+812 DNFLLSNGTLLNV

-830 TLEGEAGLRKL
+830 TLAGDSGLNKL
-841 ADFLRAF
+841 ADFLQAF
-848 TQLKLQ
+848 TKLKLQ

-870 QRPQDYAG
+870 QRPQDFAG

-893 SKEIQDDIIRRTAHQ
+893 SQEIQDDIIRRTAHQ

>member
-1 MTNRISRLKT
+1 MTNRIPRLKN
-11 ALFANTREISL
+11 ALFANPREISL

-31 HRQTEGEP
+31 HQQTEGEP

-48 AYILE
+48 AHILD
-53 HVEIS
+53 HVEIA

-94 PTRPQ
+94 ATRPQ
-99 DRFAI
+99 DRFEI
-104 SEEDK
+104 SDEDK
-109 RIYREELFPYW
+109 QTYREVLYPYW
-120 EKRSMKDFINGQMT
+120 ENRSMKDFINSQMT
-134 DEVKAATST
+134 EEVKAAVGT
-143 QIFSINQ
+143 QIFSVNQ

-161 YPRLLNHG
+161 YPRLLNNG
-169 LGELVAQM
+169 LGALVAEMRERCARDTQ
-177 QQHCQQQPENHF
+177 NTF
-189 YQAALLL
+189 YAAALIL
-196 LEASQKHILR
+196 LEASQRHILR
-206 YAELAETMAANCT
+206 YAALAEELAQSS
-219 DAQRREELLTIA
+219 DATRREELLA
-231 EISRH
+231 MADISRH

-252 WYMNII
+252 WYMNVI

-263 NASSLSLGRFD
+263 NASSLSIGRFD

-287 GEDPAFLKEL
+287 GDDPAFLKEL
-297 LESLWVKCNDIV
+297 LESLWVKCNDVV

-364 VRTNALIDTP
+364 VRVNELIDRP
-374 FLMKTAE
+374 FLLKTAE

-396 VVVPAF
+396 V
-402 LNESNASSLSLG
+402 
-414 RFDQYMLPFYQASL
+414 
-428 TQGEDPAFLK
+428 
-438 ELLESL
+438 
-444 WVKCNDI
+444 I
-451 VLLRST
+451 
-457 SSARYFAG
+457 
-465 FPTGYT
+465 
-471 ALLGGLTENGR
+471 
-482 SAVNVLSFLCLDAYQ
+482 
-497 SVQLPQPNLG
+497 
-507 VRTNALIDTPFLM
+507 
-520 KTAETIRLGT
+520 
-530 GIPQIFND
+530 
-538 EVVVPA
+538 VPA
-544 FLNRGVSLEDARDYS
+544 FLNRGVSLEDARDYA
-559 VVGCVELSIPGRTYG
+559 VVGCVELSIPGKTYG

-587 EICLHENEGNA
+587 EIAMQENEGNSG
-598 ALTYEGLLEQI
+598 LTYEGLIEHI
-609 RAKISHYITLMV
+609 RARINHYIALMV

-647 LEKGRDITDGGARYN
+647 LETGKDITDGGARYN

-677 LHALKGMV
+677 LHALKGLV

-697 SVLKANFATPEGE
+697 AVLKANFATPEGE

-721 KYGNDIDEVD
+721 KYGNDIDDVD

-744 VEKYQNPRGGYFTP
+744 VEKYRNPRGGIFTP

-768 LGSVVGATPDGRF
+768 LGAVVGATPDGSL

-789 GLSPMLGQDA
+789 GLSPMLGQDM
-799 QGPTA
+799 QWPTA

-812 DNTLLSNGTLLNV
+812 DNYLLSNGTLLNV

-830 TLEGEAGLRKL
+830 TLEGDAGLQKL

-854 HIQFNVVNADT
+854 HIQFNVVNAET

-870 QRPQDYAG
+870 RRPQDFAG

>member
-1 MTNRISRLKT
+1 MTHRIQRLKD
-11 ALFANTREISL
+11 ALFAHPREISL
-22 ERALLYTAS
+22 ERALLYTES

-39 VILRRAKAT
+39 VIVRRAKAT
-48 AYILE
+48 AHILDN
-53 HVEIS
+53 VAIS
-58 IRDEELIAGNRTVK
+58 IRDDELIAGNRTIK

-104 SEEDK
+104 SDDDK
-109 RIYREELFPYW
+109 RCYREELFPYW

-134 DEVKAATST
+134 DEVKTAVGT
-143 QIFSINQ
+143 QIFSVNQ

-161 YPRLLNHG
+161 YPRLLNNG
-169 LGELVAQM
+169 LAALVSEIKA
-177 QQHCQQQPENHF
+177 HCTQQPENHF
-189 YQAALLL
+189 YAAVLIV
-196 LEASQKHILR
+196 LEAAQRHILR
-206 YAELAETMAANCT
+206 YAVLAETLAVACP
-219 DAQRREELLTIA
+219 DATRRQELLSIA
-231 EISRH
+231 ATSRH
-236 NAQHK
+236 NAEQRPEDFH
-241 PQTFWQACQLF
+241 QACQLF

-263 NASSLSLGRFD
+263 NASSISLGRFD

-279 FYQASLTQ
+279 FWQASLNRGVDAQT
-287 GEDPAFLKEL
+287 LREL

-342 NVLSFL
+342 NALSFM

-354 SVQLP
+354 SVRLP

-364 VRTNALIDTP
+364 VRVNELIDRP
-374 FLMKTAE
+374 FL
-381 TIRLGTGIPQIFNDE
+381 R
-396 VVVPAF
+396 
-402 LNESNASSLSLG
+402 
-414 RFDQYMLPFYQASL
+414 
-428 TQGEDPAFLK
+428 
-438 ELLESL
+438 
-444 WVKCNDI
+444 
-451 VLLRST
+451 
-457 SSARYFAG
+457 
-465 FPTGYT
+465 
-471 ALLGGLTENGR
+471 
-482 SAVNVLSFLCLDAYQ
+482 
-497 SVQLPQPNLG
+497 
-507 VRTNALIDTPFLM
+507 

-544 FLNRGVSLEDARDYS
+544 FLNRGVSLEDARDYA

-587 EICLHENEGNA
+587 EIVLHENEGNSTIDWES
-598 ALTYEGLLEQI
+598 LQTQI
-609 RAKISHYITLMV
+609 RDKIRHYIKLMV

-634 APVPLLSSFISDC
+634 APVPLLSSFVSDC
-647 LEKGRDITDGGARYN
+647 MVNGKDITEGGARYN

-677 LHALKGMV
+677 LHALKGIV
-685 FEQQR
+685 FDQQR
-690 LSFDELL
+690 MRFDELL
-697 SVLKANFATPEGE
+697 AVLKANFETPEGKE
-710 KVRARLINRFE
+710 VRARLINRFE

-731 NISAELLRHYCKE
+731 NISADLLRFYCKE
-744 VEKYQNPRGGYFTP
+744 VEIYRNPRGGQFTP

-789 GLSPMLGQDA
+789 GLSPMLGQDC

-812 DNTLLSNGTLLNV
+812 DNYLLSNGTLLNV

-830 TLEGEAGLRKL
+830 TLEGEGGLNKL
-841 ADFLRAF
+841 SDFLLAF
-848 TQLKLQ
+848 TKLKLQ
-854 HIQFNVVNADT
+854 HVQFNVVNADM

-870 QRPQDYAG
+870 QRPQDFAG

>member
-39 VILRRAKAT
+39 VIMRRAKAT

-143 QIFSINQ
+143 Q
-150 TDKGQGHIIID
+150 
-161 YPRLLNHG
+161 
-169 LGELVAQM
+169 
-177 QQHCQQQPENHF
+177 
-189 YQAALLL
+189 
-196 LEASQKHILR
+196 KHILR
-206 YAELAETMAANCT
+206 YAELAETMAASCT
-219 DAQRREELLTIA
+219 DGPRREELLTIA

-236 NAQHK
+236 NAEHK

-279 FYQASLTQ
+279 FYQT
-287 GEDPAFLKEL
+287 
-297 LESLWVKCNDIV
+297 
-309 LLRSTSSARYF
+309 
-320 AGFPTGYTALLG
+320 
-332 GLTENGRSAV
+332 
-342 NVLSFL
+342 
-348 CLDAYQ
+348 
-354 SVQLP
+354 
-359 QPNLG
+359 
-364 VRTNALIDTP
+364 
-374 FLMKTAE
+374 
-381 TIRLGTGIPQIFNDE
+381 
-396 VVVPAF
+396 
-402 LNESNASSLSLG
+402 
-414 RFDQYMLPFYQASL
+414 SL

-544 FLNRGVSLEDARDYS
+544 FLNRGVLLEDARDYS

-677 LHALKGMV
+677 LHALKGMI
-685 FEQQR
+685 FDQQR

-768 LGSVVGATPDGRF
+768 LGAVVGATPDGRF

>member
-1 MTNRISRLKT
+1 MTNRIPRLKN
-11 ALFANTREISL
+11 ALFANPREISL

-31 HRQTEGEP
+31 HQQTEGEP

-48 AYILE
+48 AHILD
-53 HVEIS
+53 HVEIA

-94 PTRPQ
+94 ATRPQ
-99 DRFAI
+99 DRFEI
-104 SEEDK
+104 SDEDK
-109 RIYREELFPYW
+109 QTYREVLYPYW
-120 EKRSMKDFINGQMT
+120 ENRSMKDFINSQMT
-134 DEVKAATST
+134 EEVKAAVGT
-143 QIFSINQ
+143 QIFSVNQ

-161 YPRLLNHG
+161 YPRLLNNG
-169 LGELVAQM
+169 LGALVAEMRERCARDTQ
-177 QQHCQQQPENHF
+177 NTF
-189 YQAALLL
+189 YAAALIL
-196 LEASQKHILR
+196 LEASQRHILR
-206 YAELAETMAANCT
+206 YAALAEELAQSS
-219 DAQRREELLTIA
+219 DATRREELLA
-231 EISRH
+231 MADISRH

-252 WYMNII
+252 WYMNVI

-263 NASSLSLGRFD
+263 NASSLSIGRFD

-287 GEDPAFLKEL
+287 GDDPAFLKEL
-297 LESLWVKCNDIV
+297 LESLWVKCNDVV

-364 VRTNALIDTP
+364 VRVNELIDRP
-374 FLMKTAE
+374 FLLKTAE

-396 VVVPAF
+396 V
-402 LNESNASSLSLG
+402 
-414 RFDQYMLPFYQASL
+414 
-428 TQGEDPAFLK
+428 
-438 ELLESL
+438 
-444 WVKCNDI
+444 I
-451 VLLRST
+451 
-457 SSARYFAG
+457 
-465 FPTGYT
+465 
-471 ALLGGLTENGR
+471 
-482 SAVNVLSFLCLDAYQ
+482 
-497 SVQLPQPNLG
+497 
-507 VRTNALIDTPFLM
+507 
-520 KTAETIRLGT
+520 
-530 GIPQIFND
+530 
-538 EVVVPA
+538 VPA
-544 FLNRGVSLEDARDYS
+544 FLNRGVSLEDARDYA
-559 VVGCVELSIPGRTYG
+559 VVGCVELSIPGKTYG

-587 EICLHENEGNA
+587 EIAMQENEGNSG
-598 ALTYEGLLEQI
+598 LTYEGLIEHI
-609 RAKISHYITLMV
+609 RARINHYIALMV

-647 LEKGRDITDGGARYN
+647 LETGKDITDGGARYN

-677 LHALKGMV
+677 LHALKGLV

-697 SVLKANFATPEGE
+697 AVLKANFATPEGE

-721 KYGNDIDEVD
+721 KHGNDIDDVD

-744 VEKYQNPRGGYFTP
+744 VEKYRNPRGGIFTP

-768 LGSVVGATPDGRF
+768 LGAVVGATPDGRL

-789 GLSPMLGQDA
+789 GLSPMLGQDM

-812 DNTLLSNGTLLNV
+812 DNYLLSNGTLLNV

-830 TLEGEAGLRKL
+830 TLEGDAGLQKL

-854 HIQFNVVNADT
+854 HIQFNVVNAET

-870 QRPQDYAG
+870 RRPQDFAG

>member
-1 MTNRISRLKT
+1 MNELVQILK
-11 ALFANTREISL
+11 NTRQHLMTGVSHMIPFVVSGGIL
-22 ERALLYTAS
+22 LAVSVMLYGKGAVPDAVADPNLKKLFDIGVAGLTLMVPFLAAYIGYSIAERSALAPCAIGAWVGNSFGAGFFGALIAGIIGGIVVHYLKKIPVHKVLRSVMPIFIIPIVGTLITAGIMMWGL
-31 HRQTEGEP
+31 GEP
-39 VILRRAKAT
+39 V
-48 AYILE
+48 
-53 HVEIS
+53 
-58 IRDEELIAGNRTVK
+58 G
-72 PRAGIMS
+72 
-79 PEMDPYWLLKELDQF
+79 
-94 PTRPQ
+94 
-99 DRFAI
+99 
-104 SEEDK
+104 
-109 RIYREELFPYW
+109 
-120 EKRSMKDFINGQMT
+120 
-134 DEVKAATST
+134 
-143 QIFSINQ
+143 
-150 TDKGQGHIIID
+150 
-161 YPRLLNHG
+161 
-169 LGELVAQM
+169 
-177 QQHCQQQPENHF
+177 
-189 YQAALLL
+189 AL
-196 LEASQKHILR
+196 
-206 YAELAETMAANCT
+206 TN
-219 DAQRREELLTIA
+219 
-231 EISRH
+231 
-236 NAQHK
+236 
-241 PQTFWQACQLF
+241 
-252 WYMNII
+252 
-258 LQYES
+258 
-263 NASSLSLGRFD
+263 
-274 QYMLP
+274 
-279 FYQASLTQ
+279 SLTQ
-287 GEDPAFLKEL
+287 WLQGMQQGSIVMLAVIMGLMLAFDMGGPVNKVAYAFMLICVAQGVYTVVAIAAVGICVPPLGMGLATLIGRKNFSAEERETGKAALVMGCVGVTEGAIPFAAADPLRVIPSIMVGSVCGAVTAALVGAQCYAGWGGL
-297 LESLWVKCNDIV
+297 IV
-309 LLRSTSSARYF
+309 L
-320 AGFPTGYTALLG
+320 P
-332 GLTENGRSAV
+332 V
-342 NVLSFL
+342 
-348 CLDAYQ
+348 
-354 SVQLP
+354 
-359 QPNLG
+359 
-364 VRTNALIDTP
+364 
-374 FLMKTAE
+374 
-381 TIRLGTGIPQIFNDE
+381 
-396 VVVPAF
+396 
-402 LNESNASSLSLG
+402 
-414 RFDQYMLPFYQASL
+414 
-428 TQGEDPAFLK
+428 
-438 ELLESL
+438 
-444 WVKCNDI
+444 
-451 VLLRST
+451 
-457 SSARYFAG
+457 
-465 FPTGYT
+465 
-471 ALLGGLTENGR
+471 
-482 SAVNVLSFLCLDAYQ
+482 
-497 SVQLPQPNLG
+497 
-507 VRTNALIDTPFLM
+507 
-520 KTAETIRLGT
+520 
-530 GIPQIFND
+530 
-538 EVVVPA
+538 
-544 FLNRGVSLEDARDYS
+544 
-559 VVGCVELSIPGRTYG
+559 
-574 LHDIAMFNLLKVM
+574 
-587 EICLHENEGNA
+587 
-598 ALTYEGLLEQI
+598 
-609 RAKISHYITLMV
+609 V

-685 FEQQR
+685 FDQQR

>member
-1 MTNRISRLKT
+1 MTNRIPRLKD
-11 ALFANTREISL
+11 ALFANPREISL

-48 AYILE
+48 AHILD
-53 HVEIS
+53 HVEIA

-94 PTRPQ
+94 ATRPQ
-99 DRFAI
+99 DRFEI
-104 SEEDK
+104 SDEDK
-109 RIYREELFPYW
+109 QTYREVLYPYW
-120 EKRSMKDFINGQMT
+120 ENRSMKDFINGQMT
-134 DEVKAATST
+134 DEVKAAVGT
-143 QIFSINQ
+143 QIFSVNQ

-161 YPRLLNHG
+161 YPRLLNNG
-169 LGELVAQM
+169 LGALVAEMRERCARDAQ
-177 QQHCQQQPENHF
+177 NTF
-189 YQAALLL
+189 YAAALIL
-196 LEASQKHILR
+196 LEASQRHILR
-206 YAELAETMAANCT
+206 YATLAEELAQSSNSA
-219 DAQRREELLTIA
+219 RREELLA
-231 EISRH
+231 MADISRH

-252 WYMNII
+252 WYMNVI

-263 NASSLSLGRFD
+263 NASSLSIGRFD

-279 FYQASLTQ
+279 FYQASLMQ
-287 GEDPAFLKEL
+287 GDDPAFLKEL
-297 LESLWVKCNDIV
+297 LESLWVKCNDVV

-332 GLTENGRSAV
+332 GLTESGRSAV

-364 VRTNALIDTP
+364 VRVNELIDRP
-374 FLMKTAE
+374 FLLKTAE

-396 VVVPAF
+396 V
-402 LNESNASSLSLG
+402 
-414 RFDQYMLPFYQASL
+414 
-428 TQGEDPAFLK
+428 
-438 ELLESL
+438 
-444 WVKCNDI
+444 I
-451 VLLRST
+451 
-457 SSARYFAG
+457 
-465 FPTGYT
+465 
-471 ALLGGLTENGR
+471 
-482 SAVNVLSFLCLDAYQ
+482 
-497 SVQLPQPNLG
+497 
-507 VRTNALIDTPFLM
+507 
-520 KTAETIRLGT
+520 
-530 GIPQIFND
+530 
-538 EVVVPA
+538 VPA
-544 FLNRGVSLEDARDYS
+544 FLNRGVSLEDARDYA
-559 VVGCVELSIPGRTYG
+559 VVGCVELSIPGKTYG

-587 EICLHENEGNA
+587 EIAMQENEGNSE
-598 ALTYEGLLEQI
+598 LTYEGLIEHI
-609 RAKISHYITLMV
+609 RGRINHYIALMV

-647 LEKGRDITDGGARYN
+647 LETGKDITDGGARYN

-677 LHALKGMV
+677 LHALKGLV

-697 SVLKANFATPEGE
+697 AVLKANFATPEGE

-721 KYGNDIDEVD
+721 KYGNDIDDVD

-744 VEKYQNPRGGYFTP
+744 VEKYRNPRGGIFTP

-768 LGSVVGATPDGRF
+768 LGAVVGATPDGRL

-789 GLSPMLGQDA
+789 GLSPMLGQDM

-812 DNTLLSNGTLLNV
+812 DNYLLSNGTLLNV

-830 TLEGEAGLRKL
+830 TLEGDAGLQKL

-854 HIQFNVVNADT
+854 HIQFNVVNAET

-870 QRPQDYAG
+870 RRPQDFAG

>member
-1 MTNRISRLKT
+1 MTNRIQRLKD
-11 ALFANTREISL
+11 ALFASPREISL

-31 HRQTEGEP
+31 HQQTEGEP

-48 AYILE
+48 AYILD
-53 HVEIS
+53 HVNIA

-94 PTRPQ
+94 STRPQ
-99 DRFAI
+99 DRFEIGEA
-104 SEEDK
+104 DK
-109 RIYREELFPYW
+109 QIYRDVLYPYW
-120 EKRSMKDFINGQMT
+120 EKRSMKDFINSQMT
-134 DEVKAATST
+134 DEVKAAVGT
-143 QIFSINQ
+143 QIFSVNQ

-161 YPRLLNHG
+161 YPRLLNNG
-169 LGELVAQM
+169 LGALVEQMREYCARDAQ
-177 QQHCQQQPENHF
+177 NTF
-189 YQAALLL
+189 YAAALIL
-196 LEASQKHILR
+196 LEASQRHILR
-206 YAELAETMAANCT
+206 YAALAETLAT
-219 DAQRREELLTIA
+219 VFDDASRREELRKIA

-252 WYMNII
+252 WYMNVI

-263 NASSLSLGRFD
+263 NASSLSIGRFD

-279 FYQASLTQ
+279 FYQASFSQ
-287 GEDPAFLKEL
+287 GDDPAFLKEL
-297 LESLWVKCNDIV
+297 LESLWVKCNDVV

-332 GLTENGRSAV
+332 GLTESGRSAV

-364 VRTNALIDTP
+364 VRVNELIDRP
-374 FLMKTAE
+374 FL
-381 TIRLGTGIPQIFNDE
+381 L
-396 VVVPAF
+396 
-402 LNESNASSLSLG
+402 
-414 RFDQYMLPFYQASL
+414 
-428 TQGEDPAFLK
+428 
-438 ELLESL
+438 
-444 WVKCNDI
+444 
-451 VLLRST
+451 
-457 SSARYFAG
+457 
-465 FPTGYT
+465 
-471 ALLGGLTENGR
+471 
-482 SAVNVLSFLCLDAYQ
+482 
-497 SVQLPQPNLG
+497 
-507 VRTNALIDTPFLM
+507 

-544 FLNRGVSLEDARDYS
+544 FLNRGVSLEDARDYA
-559 VVGCVELSIPGRTYG
+559 VVGCVELSIPGKTYG

-587 EICLHENEGNA
+587 EIAMQENEGNA
-598 ALTYEGLLEQI
+598 ALSYEGLLDHI
-609 RAKISHYITLMV
+609 RAKINHYIALMV

-647 LEKGRDITDGGARYN
+647 LESGKDITDGGARYN

-677 LHALKGMV
+677 LHALKGLV
-685 FEQQR
+685 FEQHR
-690 LSFDELL
+690 LSFDEFLA
-697 SVLKANFATPEGE
+697 VLKANFATPEGE

-721 KYGNDIDEVD
+721 KYGNDIDDVD

-744 VEKYQNPRGGYFTP
+744 VEKYRNPRGGQFTP

-768 LGSVVGATPDGRF
+768 LGAVVGATPDGRF

-789 GLSPMLGQDA
+789 GLSPMLGQDM

-812 DNTLLSNGTLLNV
+812 DNYLLSNGTLLNV

-830 TLEGEAGLRKL
+830 TLEGDAGLQKL

-854 HIQFNVVNADT
+854 HIQFNVVNAET

-870 QRPQDYAG
+870 QRPQDFAG

>member
-1 MTNRISRLKT
+1 MTNRIQRLKD
-11 ALFANTREISL
+11 ALFASPREISL
-22 ERALLYTAS
+22 ERALLYTES
-31 HRQTEGEP
+31 HQQTEGEP

-48 AYILE
+48 AYILD
-53 HVEIS
+53 HVEIA
-58 IRDEELIAGNRTVK
+58 IRDDELIAGNRTVK

-79 PEMDPYWLLKELDQF
+79 PEMDPYWLLKELEQF
-94 PTRPQ
+94 STRPQ
-99 DRFAI
+99 DRFNI

-109 RIYREELFPYW
+109 RLYRDVLYPYW
-120 EKRSMKDFINGQMT
+120 EKRSMKDFINSQMT
-134 DEVKAATST
+134 EEVKAAVST
-143 QIFSINQ
+143 QIFSVNQ

-161 YPRLLNHG
+161 YPRLLNNG
-169 LGELVAQM
+169 LGALVAEM
-177 QQHCQQQPENHF
+177 NEHCQREPQNAF

-196 LEASQKHILR
+196 LEASQRHILR
-206 YAELAETMAANCT
+206 YAALAEEMAERY
-219 DAQRREELLTIA
+219 DEPRRLELLTIA
-231 EISRH
+231 ANSRH
-236 NAQHK
+236 NAQYK
-241 PQTFWQACQLF
+241 PQSFWQACQLF
-252 WYMNII
+252 WYMNVI

-263 NASSLSLGRFD
+263 NASSLSIGRFD

-279 FYQASLTQ
+279 FYQASLSQ
-287 GEDPAFLKEL
+287 GEDAAFLKEL
-297 LESLWVKCNDIV
+297 LESLWVKCNDVV

-354 SVQLP
+354 SIQLP

-364 VRTNALIDTP
+364 VRVNEFIDRP
-374 FLMKTAE
+374 FL
-381 TIRLGTGIPQIFNDE
+381 L
-396 VVVPAF
+396 
-402 LNESNASSLSLG
+402 
-414 RFDQYMLPFYQASL
+414 
-428 TQGEDPAFLK
+428 
-438 ELLESL
+438 
-444 WVKCNDI
+444 
-451 VLLRST
+451 
-457 SSARYFAG
+457 
-465 FPTGYT
+465 
-471 ALLGGLTENGR
+471 
-482 SAVNVLSFLCLDAYQ
+482 
-497 SVQLPQPNLG
+497 
-507 VRTNALIDTPFLM
+507 

-544 FLNRGVSLEDARDYS
+544 FLNRGVSLEDARDYA
-559 VVGCVELSIPGRTYG
+559 VVGCVELSIPGKTYG

-587 EICLHENEGNA
+587 EIAMQENEGNA
-598 ALTYEGLLEQI
+598 ALSYDELLEHI
-609 RAKISHYITLMV
+609 RTKINHYIALMV

-647 LEKGRDITDGGARYN
+647 LDNGRDITEGGARYN

-677 LHALKGMV
+677 LHALKGLV

-697 SVLKANFATPEGE
+697 AVLKANFATPEGE
-710 KVRARLINRFE
+710 KVRARLIHRFE

-744 VEKYQNPRGGYFTP
+744 VEKYRNPRGGQFTP

-768 LGSVVGATPDGRF
+768 LGAVVGATPDGRF

-789 GLSPMLGQDA
+789 GLSPMLGQDM

-812 DNTLLSNGTLLNV
+812 DNYLLSNGTLLNV

-830 TLEGEAGLRKL
+830 TLEGDAGLQKL

-854 HIQFNVVNADT
+854 HVQFNVVNPDT

-870 QRPQDYAG
+870 QRPQDFAG

>member
-1 MTNRISRLKT
+1 MTNRIQRLKD
-11 ALFANTREISL
+11 ALFASPREISL
-22 ERALLYTAS
+22 ERALLYTES
-31 HRQTEGEP
+31 HQQTEGEP

-48 AYILE
+48 AYILD
-53 HVEIS
+53 HVEIA
-58 IRDEELIAGNRTVK
+58 IRDDELIAGNRTVK

-79 PEMDPYWLLKELDQF
+79 PEMDPYWLQKELEQF
-94 PTRPQ
+94 STRPQ
-99 DRFAI
+99 DRFNI

-109 RIYREELFPYW
+109 RLYRDVLYPYW
-120 EKRSMKDFINGQMT
+120 EKRSMKDFINSQMT
-134 DEVKAATST
+134 EEVKAAVST
-143 QIFSINQ
+143 QIFSVNQ

-161 YPRLLNHG
+161 YPRLLNNG
-169 LGELVAQM
+169 LGALVAEM
-177 QQHCQQQPENHF
+177 NEHCQREPQNAF

-196 LEASQKHILR
+196 LEASQRHILR
-206 YAELAETMAANCT
+206 YAALAEEMAERY
-219 DAQRREELLTIA
+219 DEPRRLELLTIA
-231 EISRH
+231 ANSRH
-236 NAQHK
+236 NAQYK
-241 PQTFWQACQLF
+241 PQSFWQACQLF
-252 WYMNII
+252 WYMNVI

-263 NASSLSLGRFD
+263 NASSLSIGRFD

-279 FYQASLTQ
+279 FYQASLSQ
-287 GEDPAFLKEL
+287 GEDAAFLKEL
-297 LESLWVKCNDIV
+297 LESLWVKCNDVV

-354 SVQLP
+354 SIQLP

-364 VRTNALIDTP
+364 VRVNEFIDRP
-374 FLMKTAE
+374 FL
-381 TIRLGTGIPQIFNDE
+381 L
-396 VVVPAF
+396 
-402 LNESNASSLSLG
+402 
-414 RFDQYMLPFYQASL
+414 
-428 TQGEDPAFLK
+428 
-438 ELLESL
+438 
-444 WVKCNDI
+444 
-451 VLLRST
+451 
-457 SSARYFAG
+457 
-465 FPTGYT
+465 
-471 ALLGGLTENGR
+471 
-482 SAVNVLSFLCLDAYQ
+482 
-497 SVQLPQPNLG
+497 
-507 VRTNALIDTPFLM
+507 

-544 FLNRGVSLEDARDYS
+544 FLNRGVSLEDARDYA
-559 VVGCVELSIPGRTYG
+559 VVGCVELSIPGKTYG

-587 EICLHENEGNA
+587 EIAMQENEGNA
-598 ALTYEGLLEQI
+598 TLSYDELLEHI
-609 RAKISHYITLMV
+609 RTKINHYIALMV

-647 LEKGRDITDGGARYN
+647 LDNGRDITEGGARYN

-677 LHALKGMV
+677 LHALKGLV

-697 SVLKANFATPEGE
+697 AVLKANFATPEGE
-710 KVRARLINRFE
+710 KVRARLIHRFE

-744 VEKYQNPRGGYFTP
+744 VEKYRNPRGGQFTP

-768 LGSVVGATPDGRF
+768 LGAVVGATPDGRF

-789 GLSPMLGQDA
+789 GLSPMLGQDM

-812 DNTLLSNGTLLNV
+812 DNYLLSNGTLLNV

-830 TLEGEAGLRKL
+830 TLEGDAGLQKL

-854 HIQFNVVNADT
+854 HVQFNVVNADT

-870 QRPQDYAG
+870 QRPQDFAG